1 MCFLITNNYTFKKSD
16 ILDPVCE
23 MGVMLI
29 LQSKIIN
36 EVRSTIKL
44 SEACHTTKLKKNVH
58 DSAPQ

>member
-1 MCFLITNNYTFKKSD
+1 
-16 ILDPVCE
+16 

-36 EVRSTIKL
+36 EILSSVKL
-44 SEACHTTKLKKNVH
+44 SQACHATKLKKISY